1 MSGFF
6 RWLSVACAVC
16 VGAISYALF
25 SLPELPSARS
35 HAVSEAEEPANSPV
49 KLVQGMAK
57 FLEKA
62 PLNMQAEM
70 RESAAKKVAQAKPE
84 VSTPLQSSPSGD
96 QPPDDVSR
104 FMTIRS
110 KSQDPGHQVEALSD
124 LMMWLQNDPKPEVAN
139 LAQDVIREMS
149 YRQNLSDAEKTMLQH
164 AHILVVDSMNQMSE
178 IRIPAG
184 EAPTEFINVYE
195 PEFTQ

>member
-25 SLPELPSARS
+25 SLPEVPSQRPDQGAS
-35 HAVSEAEEPANSPV
+35 QEAPDSPR

-57 FLEKA
+57 FLESA
-62 PLNMQAEM
+62 PLNMKAEM
-70 RESAAKKVAQAKPE
+70 RVAAQKNSATGSNTNPSAPTQQAQGDP
-84 VSTPLQSSPSGD
+84 PS
-96 QPPDDVSR
+96 DDVSR

-124 LMMWLQNDPKPEVAN
+124 LMMWLQNEPKAEVAN

-164 AHILVVDSMNQMSE
+164 AHILVVDTMNKMSE
-178 IRIPAG
+178 VRTPAMD
-184 EAPTEFINVYE
+184 APTDFIHVYE
-195 PEFTQ
+195 PEFGQ